1 MEPAERTYRIIRAK
15 DGSYAVQITPD
26 EEDVPLT
33 ISGFKSEIEALAWI
47 EAEQTELQNPTAQ
60 AHQRRIVSFF

>member
-26 EEDVPLT
+26 EEDAPLT

-47 EAEQTELQNPTAQ
+47 EADQNRTSESHSTGPLA
-60 AHQRRIVSFF
+60 SDC